1 MDMDFS
7 ELIANQLHL
16 IPKASVSLPIA
27 ALLGAALAFRPIRD
41 GTPIRDMEV
50 VHTQVILAVVGALI
64 MLVIGDSVARAFGI
78 VGAAGLIRYRA
89 RIKDPKDAGVMLS
102 TLGVGLA
109 SGVGLYLLAV
119 FGTLFILAILWLI
132 ESHAMKEPQPYKLKV
147 SADEPLKL
155 QPKIEALLKKEQ
167 IEFELSN
174 VKDDEL
180 DYDLQIPGNQS
191 LDTVSR
197 TLQKLETL
205 SAVTFTW
212 KLKKDS

>member
-1 MDMDFS
+1 
-7 ELIANQLHL
+7 LLANQLHL
-16 IPKASVSLPIA
+16 IPKASISLPIA
-27 ALLGAALAFRPIRD
+27 ALLGAALAFRPIRH

-89 RIKDPKDAGVMLS
+89 RIRDPKDAGVMLS

-119 FGTLFILAILWLI
+119 FGTLFLLAILWLI
-132 ESHAMKEPQPYKLKV
+132 ESYALKEPQPYKLKV
-147 SADEPLKL
+147 SAAAPLKL
-155 QPKIEALLKKEQ
+155 QPKIEALLHKEH
-167 IEFELSN
+167 IEYELNN

-180 DYDLQIPGNQS
+180 DYELQIPSNKS
-191 LDTVSR
+191 VDTISR
-197 TLQKLETL
+197 TLQKLETT
-205 SAVTFTW
+205 SAESFTW
-212 KLKKDS
+212 KLKKDA